1 MADVASGLEGLDLGA
16 LSPEQQAQLMEFKIN
31 TRIANEKYLRSHKE
45 VELLLSG
52 FLRTFYGSRASN
64 EDTENTSR
72 KSKPVELRETR
83 PILSLLKQ
91 DRNLGDFFFAG
102 GG

>member
-52 FLRTFYGSRASN
+52 FL
-64 EDTENTSR
+64 
-72 KSKPVELRETR
+72 
-83 PILSLLKQ
+83 
-91 DRNLGDFFFAG
+91 
-102 GG
+102 